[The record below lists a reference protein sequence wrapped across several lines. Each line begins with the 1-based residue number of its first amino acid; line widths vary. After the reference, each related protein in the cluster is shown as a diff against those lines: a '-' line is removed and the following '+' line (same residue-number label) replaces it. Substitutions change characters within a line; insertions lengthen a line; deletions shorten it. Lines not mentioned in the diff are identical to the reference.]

1 MTKRVGNLRAALATL
16 GKLAALTMVA
26 GVSVVQAATSGRSNE
41 LADYGDANAAIATS
55 VQSNKAYHRASED
68 VVIQVSFTNVSKA
81 AVTVPQWLF
90 DADDVDR
97 SFLKVLRDGVPV
109 NYTSAL
115 VKRAAPTADDLIVL
129 SPGES
134 RTASYELSSAFDLGE
149 GGTYAVSFVGA
160 AQNAMTAQAG
170 ASASILIGVEANPFR
185 DLITAVDYQKAAGAG
200 GISYTGQCTASE
212 KSSLVTA
219 LTNAEVY
226 ASNAVTYLSGT
237 PSATPR
243 YTTWFGTVSTANWNT
258 VKTHFTNIRSV
269 YNTQPIVFDCSCS
282 KKNTYAYVYPS
293 QPYKIYLCGAFWSAP
308 ATGTD
313 SKAGTLVHETS
324 HFTVVA
330 GTQDYAYGQSAAK
343 SLALSNPAQAIM
355 NADSHEYFAENTPA
369 QP

>member
-1 MTKRVGNLRAALATL
+1 MSKRMWNLYAALATL
-16 GKLAALTMVA
+16 LMAAS
-26 GVSVVQAATSGRSNE
+26 VSVAQAATSGRSTERVDSGN
-41 LADYGDANAAIATS
+41 ADAVIVTTL
-55 VQSNKAYHRASED
+55 QSSKAYHRASED
-68 VVIQVSFTNVSKA
+68 VVVQVSFTNTSDV
-81 AVTVPQWLF
+81 AVTLPQWLF

-97 SFLKVLRDGVPV
+97 SFLKVTRGGSPV
-109 NYTSAL
+109 TYTAAL
-115 VKRAAPTADDLIVL
+115 VKRAAPTAGELMVL
-129 SPGES
+129 SPGQS

-160 AQNAMTAQAG
+160 AQNAMTTQAR
-170 ASASILIGVEANPFR
+170 ASASIVIGVEADPFR
-185 DLITAVDYQKAAGAG
+185 SLVGAVDYQKAAGAG
-200 GISYTGQCTASE
+200 GVSYTGRCTASE

-219 LTNAEVY
+219 LTDAEVY
-226 ASNAVTYLSGT
+226 AGNAVTYLSGT
-237 PSATPR
+237 PSATTR
-243 YTTWFGTVSTANWNT
+243 YSTWFGAFSTANWNT

-269 YNTQPIVFDCSCS
+269 YNTQPIVFDCGCS

-343 SLALSNPAQAIM
+343 ALALSNPAQAIM